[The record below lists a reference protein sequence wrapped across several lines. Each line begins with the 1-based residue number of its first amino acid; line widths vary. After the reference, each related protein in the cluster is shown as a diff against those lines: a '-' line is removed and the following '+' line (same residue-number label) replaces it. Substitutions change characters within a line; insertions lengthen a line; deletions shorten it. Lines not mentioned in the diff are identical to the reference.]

1 MLDILEKIG
10 MYGHLL
16 MFGLVTYYFFYM
28 KSALWGYW
36 IGSVVNETVVVILKR
51 IIKQP
56 RPSPI
61 TSNTEAHDYYG
72 MPSGHTQ
79 HTVFSIVYMALM
91 NPNVIWLLC
100 LTLLS
105 GVSVYERVHNNKHSI
120 SQIAVGGM
128 LGIMMAGIAYKL
140 TKMYYE
146 SEHNKLVLTTD
157 ESDLTTR
164 ETIVESLQL

>member
-1 MLDILEKIG
+1 MLDILKIG

-36 IGSVVNETVVVILKR
+36 IGSAVNEMVVVILKR
-51 IIKQP
+51 ILKQP
-56 RPSPI
+56 RPAPI
-61 TSNTEAHDYYG
+61 SLDKEAHDYYG

-79 HTVFSIVYMALM
+79 HTIFSIVYVALM

-100 LTLLS
+100 LSLLS
-105 GVSVYERVHNNKHSI
+105 GVSMYERVHNNKHTI
-120 SQIAVGGM
+120 WQIIVGGM
-128 LGIMMAGIAYKL
+128 LGIMMAGITYKL

-146 SEHNKLVLTTD
+146 SEHNKLVLATE
-157 ESDLTTR
+157 ESDGTTR
-164 ETIVESLQL
+164 ENMVVSLQL